1 MKNKNNDQF
10 KAGDNYPI
18 LMGNMNG
25 GDLFDVMVSLIDGE
39 KLQDKNLTSIGKFSE
54 WDEDLKDK
62 ILANTGEEDA
72 NYIETGEVFYYEEE
86 DEDSRCYIIL
96 YGDGRI
102 IIDKKIDGYDYAIIS
117 ENNESYFVDLGTGLG
132 EAEYPKSDFTLD
144 EAIEDQ
150 VNMKLE

>member
-72 NYIETGEVFYYEEE
+72 NI
-86 DEDSRCYIIL
+86 
-96 YGDGRI
+96 
-102 IIDKKIDGYDYAIIS
+102 
-117 ENNESYFVDLGTGLG
+117 
-132 EAEYPKSDFTLD
+132 
-144 EAIEDQ
+144 
-150 VNMKLE
+150 